1 MDSTDYL
8 DMVVIGAGPAGIS
21 MAAEA
26 IASGVD
32 AKKIVVL
39 EKEKAHSWSIRK
51 YYPEEKLVAA
61 NYKGQGTLCHGVICF
76 SDMSKKET
84 LSYMDKVIGD
94 FEIAVHY
101 QTSVESI
108 RKENNLFI
116 IVANNKTFVSKTCVI
131 AIGIFGRP
139 NKPDYAIPS
148 EVKNQVKFDITS
160 KSYSN
165 EVVLVVGGGDSASEY
180 CQYLAEKGNKVY
192 LSYRK
197 GEFSR
202 MNMINRQS
210 LLTLEDMKKVI
221 LLRSSNIKSMESV
234 NQKVRISFVE
244 DHYSHLDFD
253 TIVYALGGSTPD
265 NFLKLVG
272 IDYQGGKPAL
282 KDNFETSV
290 PGLFLIG
297 DLSSDKKGGSIISA
311 FNSAHWVMK
320 KGALEYL
327 A

>member
-1 MDSTDYL
+1 MDGTDCL

-26 IASGVD
+26 IATGIE

-39 EKEKAHSWSIRK
+39 EKEQAHSWSIRK
-51 YYPEEKLVAA
+51 YYPEEKVVAA

-94 FEIAVHY
+94 YSIRVEY
-101 QTSVESI
+101 QTAVQSI
-108 RKENNLFI
+108 RKENNLFR
-116 IVANNKTFVSKTCVI
+116 IVANDTVYLSKTCVI

-139 NKPDYAIPS
+139 NKPDYEIPA
-148 EVKNQVKFDITS
+148 EIKDLVKFDITS
-160 KSYSN
+160 KDYRG
-165 EVVLVVGGGDSASEY
+165 ETVLIVGGGDSASEY
-180 CQYLAEKGNKVY
+180 CQYLAEKGNRVY
-192 LSYRK
+192 LTYRK

-210 LLTLEDMKKVI
+210 LLTLEDMKKVV
-221 LLRSSNIKSMESV
+221 LLRSSNIKKLSRAENM
-234 NQKVRISFVE
+234 VRVAFE
-244 DHYSHLDFD
+244 EQHYNHLDFN
-253 TIVYALGGSTPD
+253 TVVYALGGTTPD

-272 IDYQGGKPAL
+272 IDYQGGKPVL

-311 FNSAHWVMK
+311 FNSAHFVMK